1 MFAIKKLE
9 EYLRSSATPAASRE
23 LSRLLEALKEEKE
36 FPLSSLYEIDYE
48 AFELAVEAMRDW
60 RIDRYYTG
68 KTDTHKPAAGSNV
81 PQSSQPNHAL
91 AAMDQ

>member
-9 EYLRSSATPAASRE
+9 EYLRSSATPVASRE
-23 LSRLLEALKEEKE
+23 LTRLLEALKEEKE

-60 RIDRYYTG
+60 RIDRYYAG
-68 KTDTHKPAAGSNV
+68 NTDTHRPAAGSNA

-91 AAMDQ
+91 AAMDL